1 MPRVRRLPQGWTMK
15 KVAWALAVLVCAAST
30 AWAGA
35 TADLRIETR
44 RDEKRNTIYLLTNTG
59 TRLIEAKVEMLKDCT
74 GNRRKPVVRTFW
86 VEPGKSKQIAKAWSE
101 TACRHSY
108 RVQKAEY
115 R

>member
-1 MPRVRRLPQGWTMK
+1 MLRVRRLPQGWTMR

-44 RDEKRNTIYLLTNTG
+44 QDEKRNTIYLLTNTG

-86 VEPGKSKQIAKAWSE
+86 VEPGKSTQIAKVWAE
-101 TACRHSY
+101 TSCRHSY

-115 R
+115 K

>member
-1 MPRVRRLPQGWTMK
+1 MK
-15 KVAWALAVLVCAAST
+15 KVACALAILVCAAST

-59 TRLIEAKVEMLKDCT
+59 TRLIEAKVEMRKDCT
-74 GNRRKPVVRTFW
+74 GNRRKPIVRTFW

-101 TACRHSY
+101 TSCRHSY
-108 RVQKAEY
+108 RVEKAEY